1 MIFADIKRNT
11 RFYSRQQGGLH
22 VAESDSS
29 ALLTILV
36 VLLPILYQIV
46 SPFPSLSLGE
56 LLLVPVVLVYL
67 IKDFDKIT
75 LDWNLALFYLIP
87 IGLTFI
93 AFFIPNNYFDM
104 AAFGRILARITLYF
118 LLIIICARSID
129 IRLFV
134 KMYIVIAAIASGVL
148 LLQCFVH
155 YCTNFE
161 LPVMRSFCEYMYEY
175 PGSESLSGEEYY
187 QTFGFR
193 PAAFFTEPSYFTF
206 YMVPLVIMLLFIND
220 RRSPFPVWIA
230 KRRIV
235 IALFLTFVSLLS
247 TSSASL
253 LVLALTWV
261 VYIASYIKRH
271 KAKKGGLLI
280 IASLICVSLVVAAL
294 VALGLFDVLI
304 QRSIKGASLEHRVF
318 RGFIIYD
325 TLDPIHQLFGVGL
338 NNHAAYI
345 EANGIVTA
353 YDEETVR
360 FSAIA
365 DISNRLITSGA
376 VGLVAMAG
384 FVIAMFASSKS
395 EVEKVFVIVLAV
407 NFCFNWWQYSFR
419 FAFMMIIIYLVKKW
433 MKREVRDSG

>member
-1 MIFADIKRNT
+1 M
-11 RFYSRQQGGLH
+11 
-22 VAESDSS
+22 
-29 ALLTILV
+29 
-36 VLLPILYQIV
+36 
-46 SPFPSLSLGE
+46 
-56 LLLVPVVLVYL
+56 
-67 IKDFDKIT
+67 
-75 LDWNLALFYLIP
+75 
-87 IGLTFI
+87 
-93 AFFIPNNYFDM
+93 
-104 AAFGRILARITLYF
+104 
-118 LLIIICARSID
+118 
-129 IRLFV
+129 
-134 KMYIVIAAIASGVL
+134 
-148 LLQCFVH
+148 
-155 YCTNFE
+155 
-161 LPVMRSFCEYMYEY
+161 
-175 PGSESLSGEEYY
+175 
-187 QTFGFR
+187 
-193 PAAFFTEPSYFTF
+193 
-206 YMVPLVIMLLFIND
+206 
-220 RRSPFPVWIA
+220 
-230 KRRIV
+230 
-235 IALFLTFVSLLS
+235 
-247 TSSASL
+247 
-253 LVLALTWV
+253 
-261 VYIASYIKRH
+261 
-271 KAKKGGLLI
+271 LI

>member
-46 SPFPSLSLGE
+46 SPFPFLSLGE

-175 PGSESLSGEEYY
+175 PGSESLSGEE
-187 QTFGFR
+187 
-193 PAAFFTEPSYFTF
+193 
-206 YMVPLVIMLLFIND
+206 
-220 RRSPFPVWIA
+220 
-230 KRRIV
+230 
-235 IALFLTFVSLLS
+235 
-247 TSSASL
+247 
-253 LVLALTWV
+253 
-261 VYIASYIKRH
+261 
-271 KAKKGGLLI
+271 
-280 IASLICVSLVVAAL
+280 
-294 VALGLFDVLI
+294 
-304 QRSIKGASLEHRVF
+304 
-318 RGFIIYD
+318 
-325 TLDPIHQLFGVGL
+325 
-338 NNHAAYI
+338 
-345 EANGIVTA
+345 
-353 YDEETVR
+353 
-360 FSAIA
+360 
-365 DISNRLITSGA
+365 
-376 VGLVAMAG
+376 
-384 FVIAMFASSKS
+384 
-395 EVEKVFVIVLAV
+395 
-407 NFCFNWWQYSFR
+407 
-419 FAFMMIIIYLVKKW
+419 
-433 MKREVRDSG
+433 